1 MNKKT
6 RRCYLDIHVLQTVP
20 PSCVNRD
27 DTGSPKTA
35 VYGGVTRARVSSQA
49 WKRAVRCAFGEIF
62 DNDELGFRSEYIIG
76 EVSKKIKEIAGD
88 KVTKP
93 DAEARKALNKAIV
106 KKGKKEKYVG
116 EEDTTTS
123 ALLFFSSAEV
133 EALAEL
139 AVKEEENVE
148 KYKEALKEHL
158 AVDIA
163 LFGRMIA
170 ADPSLN
176 YDACVQVAHAIS
188 THKVQNEFDYF
199 TAVDDLKPEDNSGAA
214 FIDTAEFNS
223 ATLYR
228 YATINVD
235 ELNELIPGDV
245 VKVVKAFVHAF
256 CFSMPTGKRNS
267 FANNTLPDVIYVAL
281 RSDQPVSLV
290 GAFENP
296 VRNEGKGYVAPSE
309 RALVKYVK
317 KIYDQLIQ
325 KPESQWGW
333 SICEN
338 GDDGIAS
345 LKDDESPH
353 DENARKDQT
362 VMNIIEAIGEAV
374 ANHVN
379 GDTQ

>member
-49 WKRAVRCAFGEIF
+49 WKRAVRCAFKEIF
-62 DNDELGFRSEYIIG
+62 TNELGKRSKYIVNKISDAIG
-76 EVSKKIKEIAGD
+76 KIAGD
-88 KVTKP
+88 KVVDP
-93 DAEARKALNKAIV
+93 YACAREALEKVGIKV
-106 KKGKKEKYVG
+106 DKE
-116 EEDTTTS
+116 DNSTS
-123 ALLFFSSAEV
+123 VLLFFSSAEV
-133 EALAEL
+133 EALAGL
-139 AVKEEENVE
+139 AVRGEKDKEE
-148 KYKEALKEHL
+148 YKKALREHP

-170 ADPSLN
+170 GEPSLN

-256 CFSMPTGKRNS
+256 CFSMPTGKRNA

-290 GAFENP
+290 GAFEKP
-296 VRNEGKGYVAPSE
+296 IRNEGKGYVAPSE
-309 RALVKYVK
+309 RALVKHAK

-345 LKDDESPH
+345 LKDDKSPH